1 MSRVFFAIAATRVP
15 RDIRNTPEVAAK
27 RPQCL
32 RASFLVPNRFRNRVV
47 PKSRGL
53 IIRAGAKG
61 GGGKKTADGANP
73 FASVDLMALRSKL
86 PSNPSLAPE
95 PSGRGGGNDLVRMSE
110 ADLVASFSRKNK
122 GGSMK
127 AERSGAVGATK
138 PSGSNKTPK
147 PGQIGSGTG
156 TSRGLDPKAQL
167 VRVGVTR
174 AGKKGKTVTV
184 IDGLDVGSPDDASE
198 LLTKFKKILGTGGS
212 VSENG
217 AFSFQGD
224 NAALLVD
231 MLKAMGFKRATQTG
245 GLGASK

>member
-1 MSRVFFAIAATRVP
+1 M
-15 RDIRNTPEVAAK
+15 
-27 RPQCL
+27 
-32 RASFLVPNRFRNRVV
+32 
-47 PKSRGL
+47 
-53 IIRAGAKG
+53 
-61 GGGKKTADGANP
+61 
-73 FASVDLMALRSKL
+73 
-86 PSNPSLAPE
+86 
-95 PSGRGGGNDLVRMSE
+95 VRMSE

-138 PSGSNKTPK
+138 SNKTPK